1 MAARLKF
8 PAAFGGAVILLFW
21 LTNSRQYYRIPHSGS
36 VAVQV
41 PWPKKPESW
50 PTAVGQ
56 EKRQDGR
63 PAQSHAWIPGSQAVR
78 TDPAD
83 GSRSYSGGAFA
94 RRLRRRPDFEPV
106 RYSPA

>member
-21 LTNSRQYYRIPHSGS
+21 LTNSRQYYRIPHQGS

-41 PWPKKPESW
+41 PWLTKPESW

-63 PAQSHAWIPGSQAVR
+63 PAQSHAWICGSVAVG
-78 TDPAD
+78 TDSPD
-83 GSRSYSGGAFA
+83 GGWSYSRCAPA
-94 RRLRRRPDFEPV
+94 SRLLRR
-106 RYSPA
+106 